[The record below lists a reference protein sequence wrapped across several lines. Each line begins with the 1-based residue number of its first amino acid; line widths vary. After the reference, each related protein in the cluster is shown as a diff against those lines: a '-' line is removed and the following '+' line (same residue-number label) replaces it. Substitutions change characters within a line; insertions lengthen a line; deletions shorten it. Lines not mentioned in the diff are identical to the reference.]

1 MLLPLLN
8 NTLAKQNK
16 LVIQLL
22 IIDYPASAVDT
33 HCLKIAYL
41 LKLYT
46 ILGHR

>member
-22 IIDYPASAVDT
+22 IILLLLLI
-33 HCLKIAYL
+33 HIA
-41 LKLYT
+41 LKLLIY
-46 ILGHR
+46 